1 MNAPTVEELT
11 RFIRFLGHER
21 FAIKSVKTGE
31 KGAQEAH
38 FDLINANRAVDYIKL
53 RNGKRQL
60 WVNVN
65 RLKRDSKKF
74 HDFDDVEAV
83 TNIFIDVDAKKPDDK
98 KDFAATERE
107 RGVALA
113 QLPTVQGWLSTKGL
127 KPGLGFKSGNG
138 GGLLLPV
145 PPTEPTPEF
154 IAKVAAFLK
163 VVRKEADVDIDTA
176 TFDPPRVCGILGT
189 WNSKFEDEAEGRKNH
204 LREVIGEI
212 PQRDEDEKLLA
223 FIEGLT
229 PDPDA
234 LKTWAEKFNRP
245 PATEE
250 AEPEPPEDAG
260 EIDVDFVREKL
271 DALLEADPV
280 LLGLLNWTEAAQER
294 LKRNRSDAEFGAV
307 GKLTAA
313 GFTDPEINWIM
324 TYISRIGKWSEE
336 GEHYQRLTLR
346 KIRAN
351 DAKEAAEAVRVEGGG
366 YVADLP
372 SGEKLRVSCKKENW
386 FVEVSGG
393 AFKPVQISDKP
404 IWFDNRKWEK
414 LPEKLGVDPGL
425 WDQIR
430 DDVRKLEGRRQADE
444 KARAEEEGGEDGPE
458 VSEEIKK
465 KAREI
470 LETGD
475 PIKARCDYVSR
486 TVEGNTGVAK
496 AFIYSCSSAYMPVS
510 DKLHADAVGASQGGK
525 SVTVGA
531 VHSTYPPENLE
542 ILTEA
547 SPKSVYYLAKRYE
560 DEGRSFDDVILYIN
574 DARVE
579 HIPVLKVFRDD
590 GPGAPRNLTVVDGE
604 SLDLVVPG
612 RPIVQSSSVLP
623 LRDDEGQ
630 AVSRSFL
637 ATVADVDEAGEKKVR
652 GKIRQGLRYGAL
664 LRPEADTQKAVLQQ
678 MGRILRDEGIRDVL
692 VPFDAPEPSSADRRG
707 TGQFIRLIKI
717 SAHENQFQRP
727 ILELKDGRRFVV
739 ATYAD
744 LQNAAE
750 LWFEFEEAQAF
761 KINHKVLKVFKA
773 LPTIE
778 PDHYNFTGS
787 SPSKNRI
794 AKDTGISPKS
804 VERYLSDLYDAGLI
818 YRKKAGAPG
827 NPHVFWTTDELRQK
841 VMSQISATGDGEGEL
856 GQIETKNG
864 CPKYLGKNCPDSL
877 KNSFKAFFTNQ
888 DIIKKENVK
897 GVSGISAR
905 GAWSVSGGDILSSLD
920 FLANR
925 VLNAPLEA
933 TDSEYLGQ
941 SVLSQMS
948 EIPPAIDSKMGRILS
963 RGGGNVSKDED
974 HHQTIAEN
982 LAEDRRRQAEEAER
996 TKTPPPK
1003 GGEVSGAFRR
1013 VSGGV
1018 SVDDNDNGK
1027 EVSGVSVEKPEEEDD
1042 NVLPLRGAV
1051 GRDGEDI
1058 SSNTCPGKT
1067 TETPESP
1074 SPLAVST
1081 TETSPETSGKV
1092 RKPPEQKGDGDGVHG
1107 VHGGGRPL
1115 TLTLDE
1121 KKREGERKE
1130 REKRE
1135 GKDRKLSPPSP
1146 PQPQDDGFGGVHG
1159 VHGGDTEAVAGEIP
1173 EPSDDYQSIA
1183 ERTATPPPKPK
1194 GDEGRAPTSEEAEVL
1209 EDVARR
1215 ILQNW
1220 PGIAEARLWELAREK
1235 LGSPLPLAVV
1245 KAWLKESGYTE
1256 AGRLNGSPLWNPPVG
1271 VIS

>member
-53 RNGKRQL
+53 RNGKWQL
-60 WVNVN
+60 WVNVQ
-65 RLKRDSKKF
+65 RLKRKPQKF
-74 HDFDDVEAV
+74 HTHLDVEAY

-107 RGVALA
+107 RGFALA

-138 GGLLLPV
+138 GGLLLPI
-145 PPTEPTPEF
+145 PPAEPTPEF

-212 PQRDEDEKLLA
+212 PQRDEDEKLLE

-234 LKTWAEKFNRP
+234 LKTWAEKFNQP

-280 LLGLLNWTEAAQER
+280 LLDLLNWTEAAQER

-444 KARAEEEGGEDGPE
+444 KAREEEAGERLKIAPDVEREADQILSAGLAFEYLYETWQARHLGDAKVGKALLGGFGAQRCVSTSGIHIQINGPREAGKSHAVEEAVNLLPPRLVMMGSMSNMTLYYVAEDMPAGAAVSIDDITYTETFGAVQKRCTTGFQSGATHRSVVDSKDGKVVKKFTTKPRMAFYTTCVDRQQDEQLRSRLWSIDADSSPEHKQAVIDFRKKKDAGLLFDPAEEERKTAVCRAIFEDLDSRLFDVVIPFAERLITSPGLDVRSYNIISDLTKSLAVYRYRVRE
-458 VSEEIKK
+458 KDDRGRVLATEKDFFDAKAIFDATEGHSDIKFTEAELRVLEALTDLGF
-465 KAREI
+465 KASMSDLCRKTGLSKSRVDEI
-470 LETGD
+470 LNGRGKGEQKRHGLMSKAPITREQESDSWTYDRDPDTGD
-475 PIKARCDYVSR
+475 FRRK
-486 TVEGNTGVAK
+486 TVTQ
-496 AFIYSCSSAYMPVS
+496 FIYYLDPSFR
-510 DKLHADAVGASQGGK
+510 LQGYK
-525 SVTVGA
+525 S
-531 VHSTYPPENLE
+531 
-542 ILTEA
+542 
-547 SPKSVYYLAKRYE
+547 
-560 DEGRSFDDVILYIN
+560 
-574 DARVE
+574 
-579 HIPVLKVFRDD
+579 
-590 GPGAPRNLTVVDGE
+590 
-604 SLDLVVPG
+604 
-612 RPIVQSSSVLP
+612 
-623 LRDDEGQ
+623 
-630 AVSRSFL
+630 
-637 ATVADVDEAGEKKVR
+637 
-652 GKIRQGLRYGAL
+652 
-664 LRPEADTQKAVLQQ
+664 
-678 MGRILRDEGIRDVL
+678 
-692 VPFDAPEPSSADRRG
+692 
-707 TGQFIRLIKI
+707 LIK
-717 SAHENQFQRP
+717 
-727 ILELKDGRRFVV
+727 LE
-739 ATYAD
+739 
-744 LQNAAE
+744 
-750 LWFEFEEAQAF
+750 
-761 KINHKVLKVFKA
+761 
-773 LPTIE
+773 
-778 PDHYNFTGS
+778 
-787 SPSKNRI
+787 
-794 AKDTGISPKS
+794 
-804 VERYLSDLYDAGLI
+804 
-818 YRKKAGAPG
+818 
-827 NPHVFWTTDELRQK
+827 TD
-841 VMSQISATGDGEGEL
+841 
-856 GQIETKNG
+856 N
-864 CPKYLGKNCPDSL
+864 
-877 KNSFKAFFTNQ
+877 
-888 DIIKKENVK
+888 
-897 GVSGISAR
+897 
-905 GAWSVSGGDILSSLD
+905 
-920 FLANR
+920 
-925 VLNAPLEA
+925 
-933 TDSEYLGQ
+933 
-941 SVLSQMS
+941 
-948 EIPPAIDSKMGRILS
+948 
-963 RGGGNVSKDED
+963 
-974 HHQTIAEN
+974 
-982 LAEDRRRQAEEAER
+982 
-996 TKTPPPK
+996 

-1027 EVSGVSVEKPEEEDD
+1027 EVSGVSVEKTEEEVD

-1067 TETPESP
+1067 TETTESP
-1074 SPLAVST
+1074 SPLAVRT
-1081 TETSPETSGKV
+1081 TETSPETTEKV

-1115 TLTLDE
+1115 TLTLNE
-1121 KKREGERKE
+1121 KKREGEREE

-1135 GKDRKLSPPSP
+1135 GKDRKSPPPSP

-1194 GDEGRAPTSEEAEVL
+1194 CDEGRAPTSEEAGVL

-1256 AGRLNGSPLWNPPVG
+1256 AGRLNGSPLWNPPAAGEVVG
-1271 VIS
+1271 